1 MKVSKMK
8 EQRTFYRHNRQ
19 RVIFGLCSGLGEYLH
34 IDPNIIRVV
43 WVAFSI
49 VIPGGI
55 LLYLL
60 APLVVP
66 VQVEDEDP
74 VTPLFRR
81 NHLLAFLFVGIGLL
95 LLISQYHF
103 WDSRW
108 FNLVDIPM
116 DALLAIILI
125 VAGLL
130 VFFFGGVR
138 RDPMYFAIEGEKR
151 LLRSPHERKLLG
163 VCGGIANYFGTDP
176 SLVRLFF
183 VAGTIISIWLGIILY
198 IILSLLMPV
207 EPSDPLLE
215 EDDETEGD
223 STP

>member
-1 MKVSKMK
+1 ME
-8 EQRTFYRHNRQ
+8 EQREFYRHNRQ
-19 RVIFGLCSGLGEYLH
+19 RVLFGLCSGLGEYLR

-43 WVAFSI
+43 WIAFSI
-49 VIPGGI
+49 IIPGGI

-66 VQVEDEDP
+66 VRVENDEP
-74 VTPLFRR
+74 VSPLLLR
-81 NHLLAFLFVGIGLL
+81 NHLLAFLFVGIGLI
-95 LLISQYHF
+95 LLISQYQF

-108 FNLVDIPM
+108 FNLVTIPL
-116 DALLAIILI
+116 DALLAVILI

-151 LLRSPHERKLLG
+151 LLRSQEERKLMG
-163 VCGGIANYFGTDP
+163 VCGGIANYFGTDA

-183 VAGTIISIWLGIILY
+183 VAGTIVSIWLGVILY
-198 IILSLLMPV
+198 IILSLLMPA
-207 EPSDPLLE
+207 EPTESLP
-215 EDDETEGD
+215 EDDDEDSSD